1 MAELKDKIA
10 ALEPHVL
17 SNPAAMLT
25 LARMLKD
32 DGQEKRAL
40 VLCRSA
46 LSLAPHDALLAAR
59 AKRLIGGMVPG
70 WHFTIVNDE
79 ARNAAYD
86 AALRRAVMPESRV
99 LEIGTGTGLLAMM
112 AARAG
117 PAEVIACEMTPA
129 IAEKAVEI
137 VALNGYA
144 DRVRVVEKH
153 SDDLDVEA
161 DMGGRADILVSEIVS
176 NNLLG
181 ERVLPAHERAVRD
194 LLKPGARVIPSCGTV
209 RVALA
214 HDSHTGPDL
223 TNVAG
228 FDLSPF
234 NALAR
239 PVRQIGVGH
248 ERLSLRSE
256 PADLFVF
263 DLAGAQF
270 CAPSQTLV
278 VCRSTGGRVNGIAQW
293 IALELDAVTHYE
305 NRPALGA
312 TSCWAALFYPF
323 AQAWDT
329 VPGEE
334 FRVCGAHDRE
344 SLMIW
349 GEARRS
355 SQSVPS
361 PWGY

>member
-1 MAELKDKIA
+1 MAALKDKIA
-10 ALEPHVL
+10 ALEPHVQG
-17 SNPAAMLT
+17 NPAAMLS
-25 LARMLKD
+25 LARMLND

-40 VLCRSA
+40 ALCRSA

-59 AKRLIGGMVPG
+59 AKRFIGGMVPE
-70 WHFTIVNDE
+70 WHFTIVKDK

-86 AALRRAVMPESRV
+86 EALRRAVMPESRV

-117 PAEVIACEMTPA
+117 AAEVIACEMTPA

-144 DRVRVVEKH
+144 NRIRIVEKH
-153 SDDLDVEA
+153 SDQLDAEA

-181 ERVLPAHERAVRD
+181 ERVLSTHERAICD
-194 LLKPGARVIPSCGTV
+194 LLKPGARVIPSSGAV

-214 HDSHTGPDL
+214 HDSYEGPDL

-239 PVRQIGVGH
+239 PVRQIGIGH
-248 ERLSLRSE
+248 ERLSLCSE

-263 DLAGAQF
+263 DFACAQYR
-270 CAPSQTLV
+270 APSRASV
-278 VCRSTGGRVNGIAQW
+278 VCRSTGGYLNGIAQW
-293 IALELDAVTHYE
+293 IALELDAITHYE
-305 NRPALGA
+305 NRPAPGA
-312 TSCWAALFYPF
+312 SSCWATLFYPF
-323 AQAWDT
+323 THAFHT
-329 VPGEE
+329 VPGQE

-344 SLMIW
+344 SLTIW
-349 GEARRS
+349 AEAG
-355 SQSVPS
+355 PA
-361 PWGY
+361 